1 MHQVSKAK
9 RIEKW
14 KWKKKIEK
22 LKKLELIN
30 VLKHLFVSSF
40 LVACRSNGK
49 RKATKP
55 CVELLIRAIR
65 LIVPWCKYLSDEKE
79 HHQIEL

>member
-1 MHQVSKAK
+1 MY
-9 RIEKW
+9 RIY
-14 KWKKKIEK
+14 
-22 LKKLELIN
+22 IN